1 MALPPL
7 IEPLPKSHWLP
18 IITAVAKQT
27 VAELDDRP
35 SGKVLLRQYR
45 KLKTDAEVYRWAL
58 ELQCIPHSPYGNYL
72 WACLVQIKN
81 HDPQAAVDAA
91 NRVIKLG
98 IGLSPVSGGFQS
110 LAHIDP
116 MEPVPPTPDP
126 SVAKLPMGN
135 FIDAFVSAR
144 YDISYRYRPGRS
156 STVLHLTY
164 QDRSELDLDI
174 FTICDSPDPAPMQ
187 SMLRAVVGPNQRL
200 MPLRLGA
207 DTTPR
212 LYKEKHKAVAVLYKD
227 AEDFEAF
234 VSIGLAGVMSNLPI
248 GYLPGGKPPVA
259 ESRPRT
265 TTPSIP
271 ETVPPPRAGD
281 RGAPRPP
288 LNGATRATDSTGTG
302 RLTPA
307 NDNMVTPGPPKSTSP
322 GSKSSAPPTAKPTRS
337 AANTNQSVPSGAG
350 YPVADGEVLGMIPG
364 DQMPTSPPMSAPYG
378 AAMEPPMA
386 IIVRQRFPRSQFRF
400 NTGRGNTGADVV
412 WTGGEDPGFNIGDFK
427 PDTPSGFAKF
437 RAQVRRIWSGGPRAV
452 PGKPFRAAMIGY
464 RPDGTV
470 YVVTVLKVT
479 P

>member
-18 IITAVAKQT
+18 IITALAKQT

-35 SGKVLLRQYR
+35 SGKVLLGQYR
-45 KLKTDAEVYRWAL
+45 RLKTDAEVYRWAL

-72 WACLVQIKN
+72 WACLVKIKD
-81 HDPQAAVDAA
+81 HDSQAAVDAA

-116 MEPVPPTPDP
+116 REPVLPTPDP
-126 SVAKLPMGN
+126 AVAKLPLGN
-135 FIDAFVSAR
+135 FVDMFMSAR

-156 STVLHLTY
+156 STVLHLVY
-164 QDRSELDLDI
+164 QDKTELDLDI

-187 SMLRAVVGPNQRL
+187 SMLRVTVGPNQRL

-227 AEDFEAF
+227 AEDFETF

-259 ESRPRT
+259 EPRSRT
-265 TTPSIP
+265 TTSSTP
-271 ETVPPPRAGD
+271 EIAPPRTGD

-288 LNGATRATDSTGTG
+288 LDGATRATDSTGTG
-302 RLTPA
+302 KLIPA
-307 NDNMVTPGPPKSTSP
+307 NDNVVTPGSPKPTPP
-322 GSKSSAPPTAKPTRS
+322 GSKAPVPSTTTLTGS

-350 YPVADGEVLGMIPG
+350 YPVADGEVLGMVPS
-364 DQMPTSPPMSAPYG
+364 DQMPTAPPTSAPYG
-378 AAMEPPMA
+378 TAMERPMA
-386 IIVRQRFPRSQFRF
+386 IIVGQRFPRSQFRF
-400 NTGRGNTGADVV
+400 NTGQGNTGADVV

-437 RAQVRRIWSGGPRAV
+437 RAQVRRIWNGGPQAV